1 MRKVRSNNM
10 LVLSNVKME
19 PANVRK
25 KNKGTTECDKSII
38 SCHVSI
44 AQFEDGII
52 KCEKKYEY
60 N

>member
-38 SCHVSI
+38 SCHVST
-44 AQFEDGII
+44 AQFEDDII

>member
-38 SCHVSI
+38 SCHVST